1 MTANLQIGISAPQ
14 VFLDGRVD
22 MALVRDVAASAEELG
37 FHSLWVQEQ
46 VVGAAPVLEP
56 LGLLSYIAGITT
68 NVKLGTAVLIATQR
82 NPVQLAKTL
91 SSLDVVS
98 GGRLI
103 AGLALGGQAKDYPL
117 FGASEQGRVS
127 QLADTVGVLRALWS
141 DGEANYSGPTAT
153 LDGVAMEP
161 KPVQRPGPPIW
172 LGGRHPNA
180 LTRAANIA
188 DGWIGAGST
197 STDQFVEHAS
207 AVLGEL
213 RAQGR
218 DPAGFSVGKR
228 VYVAVDEDADRAEQR
243 LRDWTEGRYGSA
255 DLASRVAV
263 WGSPEAC
270 VKGLARIVEAGA
282 RFLLIDLV
290 FDQVEQMERV
300 AAEIAPALGAQ
311 LGR

>member
-1 MTANLQIGISAPQ
+1 MTATLQIGLSAPQ
-14 VFLDGRVD
+14 VFLDDRVD
-22 MALVRDVAASAEELG
+22 MALVRDVAAGAEKFG

-46 VVGAAPVLEP
+46 IVGTAPVLEP
-56 LGLLSYIAGITT
+56 LGLLSYISGITSR
-68 NVKLGTAVLIATQR
+68 VKLGTAVLIATQR

-127 QLADTVGVLRALWS
+127 QLADTIGVLRALWS
-141 DGEANYSGPTAT
+141 DGDATYSGQSVK

-180 LTRAANIA
+180 LTRAAKIA

-207 AVLGEL
+207 AVHAGLQ
-213 RAQGR
+213 AQGR
-218 DPAGFSVGKR
+218 DPTSFTVGKR
-228 VYVAVDEDADRAEQR
+228 VYVAVDNDASRAEQR
-243 LRDWTEGRYGSA
+243 LRGWTEGRYGSA

-270 VKGLARIVEAGA
+270 AEGLARIAKAGA

-290 FDQVEQMERV
+290 FDQLEQMPV
-300 AAEIAPALGAQ
+300 IAGQIAPALGAD
-311 LGR
+311 LTR

>member
-1 MTANLQIGISAPQ
+1 MTANLQIGLSTPQ
-14 VFLDGRVD
+14 VFLDGCVD
-22 MALVRDVAASAEELG
+22 MALVRRTALSAEEFG

-46 VVGAAPVLEP
+46 IVGTAPVLEP
-56 LGLLSYIAGITT
+56 LGLLSYISGITSR
-68 NVKLGTAVLIATQR
+68 VQLGTAVLIATQR

-98 GGRLI
+98 DGRLI

-117 FGASEQGRVS
+117 FGASEQGRVG
-127 QLADTVGVLRALWS
+127 QLTDTIGVLRALWS
-141 DGEANYSGPTAT
+141 DGEANYSGPTTT
-153 LDGVAMEP
+153 LDGVSMEP

-180 LTRAANIA
+180 LARAAKIA

-197 STDQFVEHAS
+197 STDQFVEHANT
-207 AVLGEL
+207 V
-213 RAQGR
+213 RARLQEESR
-218 DPAGFSVGKR
+218 NPASFTVGKR
-228 VYVAVDEDADRAEQR
+228 VYVAVDDDASRAEQR

-263 WGSPEAC
+263 WGPPEAC
-270 VKGLARIVEAGA
+270 AEGMQRIVAAGA

-300 AAEIAPALGAQ
+300 ASEIAPALGAR
-311 LGR
+311 LSR

>member
-1 MTANLQIGISAPQ
+1 M
-14 VFLDGRVD
+14 FLDGRVD
-22 MALVRDVAASAEELG
+22 MALVRDVAARAEDLG

-46 VVGAAPVLEP
+46 IVGTAPVLEP
-56 LGLLSYIAGITT
+56 LGLLSYLAGITT
-68 NVKLGTAVLIATQR
+68 RVKLGTAVLIATQR

-117 FGASEQGRVS
+117 FGASEQGRAG
-127 QLADTVGVLRALWS
+127 QLTDTIGALRALWS
-141 DGEANYSGPTAT
+141 DGDATYSGQSVR

-161 KPVQRPGPPIW
+161 KPVQRPGPAIW

-180 LTRAANIA
+180 LTRAAKIA

-197 STDQFVEHAS
+197 STDQFVDHAS
-207 AVLGEL
+207 AVRAGLE
-213 RAQGR
+213 AQGR
-218 DPAGFSVGKR
+218 DPASFTVGKR
-228 VYVAVDEDADRAEQR
+228 VYLAVDDDASRAEQR

-263 WGSPEAC
+263 WGSPEVCAE
-270 VKGLARIVEAGA
+270 GLARIVAAGA

-290 FDQVEQMERV
+290 FDQVEQMERL
-300 AAEIAPALGAQ
+300 ASEIAPALGAE
-311 LGR
+311 LSS